1 MLTTTYVIT
10 GGDDYGSGP
19 FSVTFSAGMTSNSF
33 DIPITD
39 DTIFEGNE
47 TFTVTIVSSTL
58 STQVMEGVGC
68 VVTVT
73 IIDDD
78 SKFGCTH
85 QYCMLLNH
93 LML

>member
-19 FSVTFSAGMTSNSF
+19 FNVTFPAGMTSNSF

-78 SKFGCTH
+78 SKFRCT